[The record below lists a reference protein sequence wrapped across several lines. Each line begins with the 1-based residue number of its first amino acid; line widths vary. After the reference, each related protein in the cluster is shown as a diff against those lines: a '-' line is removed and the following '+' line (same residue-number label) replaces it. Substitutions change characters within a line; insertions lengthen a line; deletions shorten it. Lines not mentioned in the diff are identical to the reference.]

1 MMRVAR
7 FALDFVVG
15 DDVWLAVGV
24 AASIMLTAFAGRLS
38 PDAWWVLPVT
48 VPFVVALSLRRAIR
62 RSGAS

>member
-1 MMRVAR
+1 MMRAAR

-15 DDVWLAVGV
+15 DDILLAVGV
-24 AASIMLTAFAGRLS
+24 GASIMLTALAGRLW
-38 PDAWWVLPVT
+38 PNTWWVLPVT